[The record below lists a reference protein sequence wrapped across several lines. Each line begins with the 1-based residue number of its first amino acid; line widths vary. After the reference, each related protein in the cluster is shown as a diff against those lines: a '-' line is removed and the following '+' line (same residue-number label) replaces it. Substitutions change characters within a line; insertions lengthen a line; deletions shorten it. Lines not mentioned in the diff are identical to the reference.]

1 MTFIYI
7 LDAAADV
14 VKTVYKLNNNM
25 GKMISDMEV
34 MNDGISSCTLEINIT
49 IKNTKNY

>member
-14 VKTVYKLNNNM
+14 VKAVLSIYFAWSMYKEVKQKNLIEVIFY
-25 GKMISDMEV
+25 GFLLVAAMI
-34 MNDGISSCTLEINIT
+34 
-49 IKNTKNY
+49 

>member
-14 VKTVYKLNNNM
+14 VKTVLSIYFAWNMYK
-25 GKMISDMEV
+25 EV
-34 MNDGISSCTLEINIT
+34 KAKKLIEVIFYGFLLVAALI
-49 IKNTKNY
+49 